1 MANKRKF
8 VTGLVLLSCVALGG
22 FYTSIGA
29 GPYSG
34 AATLA
39 TTASNSGQAALS
51 GGGQSALSGGGQ
63 AALADSGGSGGT
75 LLTVTKVTDGDSL
88 RSGEIRIRIFGIDA
102 PEIRQ
107 NCLDAG
113 GRAWTCGVRAKQAMA
128 SLVAGHDKV
137 RCEYKDTD
145 RYKRLVMR
153 CHAGGT
159 DLGLALVRAGLAL
172 AERRF
177 SKDYIEAET
186 RARHDGV
193 GMWAGTFLPP
203 WEWRRANK

>member
-22 FYTSIGA
+22 FFTSIGA
-29 GPYSG
+29 GPYRG
-34 AATLA
+34 ASTLA
-39 TTASNSGQAALS
+39 TTASNSGQAAL
-51 GGGQSALSGGGQ
+51 
-63 AALADSGGSGGT
+63 ADSGGSDGT

-186 RARHDGV
+186 RARRDGV